1 MSKDCY
7 CVECLHN
14 IGPNPGPEGLC
25 RGCARRI
32 ALEDVLR
39 ELVVEYESSNSEYEL
54 NIQPETIDK
63 AKELLLLPQET
74 P

>member
-1 MSKDCY
+1 
-7 CVECLHN
+7 
-14 IGPNPGPEGLC
+14 
-25 RGCARRI
+25 
-32 ALEDVLR
+32 
-39 ELVVEYESSNSEYEL
+39 VVEYESSNSEYEL